1 MTMVAVIA
9 VIMRTVIVV
18 MMMVI
23 ITAVAF
29 NQHYISTYNNNGD
42 YDRDNNGDLCLL
54 MSLHYQPVL
63 DGKWMNI

>member
-1 MTMVAVIA
+1 
-9 VIMRTVIVV
+9 